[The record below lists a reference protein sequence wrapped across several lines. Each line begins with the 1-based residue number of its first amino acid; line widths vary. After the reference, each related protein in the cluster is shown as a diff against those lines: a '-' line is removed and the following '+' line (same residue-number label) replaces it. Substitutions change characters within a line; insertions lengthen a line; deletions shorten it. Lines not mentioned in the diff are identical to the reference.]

1 MKDAT
6 AARYRELFNAVYAN
20 DAEKVTE
27 LCTPNEKGDCLF
39 VSSAGAGNLPLLGVA
54 ANRGNRAMLHLLFE
68 LLEKQ
73 YTPIPVVKKVS
84 QSERISNYALVS
96 GETEEEDAFIDPNA
110 MSAHIINT
118 CPPSVAL
125 MEWGMYHMEGNKPY
139 FAKETSND
147 YRCYYGQQNEEEEAD
162 NLEKASLMQYLVYRG
177 DVELFCAVLEEIRVL
192 SEKVWA
198 KQLKANMVK
207 EEDRKTKTL
216 LQTVFTSA
224 VSFGWSA

>member
-6 AARYRELFNAVYAN
+6 AAKYRELFDAVYAN
-20 DAEKVTE
+20 DAQKVAE

-54 ANRGNRAMLHLLFE
+54 ANRGNREMLHLLFE
-68 LLEKQ
+68 LLEMQ
-73 YTPIPVVKKVS
+73 YTPIPVVKKVN
-84 QSERISNYALVS
+84 QSDRISNYALVS

-110 MSAHIINT
+110 VSAHIINT
-118 CPPSVAL
+118 CPPSVAV
-125 MEWGMYHMEGNKPY
+125 MESGLYHMEGNKPY
-139 FAKETSND
+139 FAKEVVSG
-147 YRCYYGQQNEEEEAD
+147 YFERQHMEEEAE
-162 NLEKASLMQYLVYRG
+162 NLEKASLMEYLVYRG
-177 DVELFCAVLEEIRVL
+177 DVELFCVTLEEIRVL

>member
-1 MKDAT
+1 MKDTT
-6 AARYRELFNAVYAN
+6 AAKYRELFDAVYAN
-20 DAEKVTE
+20 DAQKVAE

-54 ANRGNRAMLHLLFE
+54 ANRGNREMLHLLFE
-68 LLEKQ
+68 LLEMQ

-84 QSERISNYALVS
+84 QSDRISNYALVS

-110 MSAHIINT
+110 VSAHIINT
-118 CPPSVAL
+118 CPPSVAV
-125 MEWGMYHMEGNKPY
+125 MESGLYHMEGNKPY
-139 FAKETSND
+139 FAKEVVSG
-147 YRCYYGQQNEEEEAD
+147 YFERQHMVEEAE
-162 NLEKASLMQYLVYRG
+162 NLEKASLMEYLVYRG
-177 DVELFCAVLEEIRVL
+177 DVELFCVTLEEIRVL